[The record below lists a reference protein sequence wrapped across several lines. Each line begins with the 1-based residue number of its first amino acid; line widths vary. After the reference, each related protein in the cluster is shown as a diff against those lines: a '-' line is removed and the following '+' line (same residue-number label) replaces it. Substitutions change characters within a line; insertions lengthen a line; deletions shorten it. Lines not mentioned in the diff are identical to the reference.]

1 MDYINTNEPMSSFG
15 IQKRNHLQMKTTLIA
30 AAVCGLFATQ
40 VSALDLSF
48 GTDVSVLSTEGVET
62 SSSEFSV
69 DSKHDL
75 GGFTVI
81 AGATYDVIAT
91 DLTDFYVGAIVGNT
105 TLSYGEQDGVFDFTG
120 GLTKISGNVLA
131 DPAAT
136 DRTFVVSGLAYS
148 ASVGLNDGD
157 VENVQATYAVPT
169 FNGIDSRVGI
179 DYNTTT
185 EDVTLGVAAN
195 TKVGNGVVLGGVL
208 TYADDYAVELNGSYK
223 NASAFV
229 TFDDEGADVLGVGY
243 THNVSKNAD
252 LFAEAGYDF
261 NTEDTTV
268 ALGAALRF

>member
-1 MDYINTNEPMSSFG
+1 
-15 IQKRNHLQMKTTLIA
+15 MKTTLIA
-30 AAVCGLFATQ
+30 AAVCGLIATQ
-40 VSALDLSF
+40 ASALDLSF

-62 SSSEFSV
+62 SSAEFSV
-69 DSKHDL
+69 DGKHDL
-75 GGFTVI
+75 GGFTAI
-81 AGATYDVIAT
+81 AGVTYDVTET
-91 DLTDFYVGAIVGNT
+91 DLTEFYVGAIVGNT
-105 TLSYGEQDGVFDFTG
+105 TLSYGDQSGVFDFAG

-148 ASVGLNDGD
+148 ASVGLNDSE
-157 VENVQATYAVPT
+157 VENVQATYAIPT
-169 FNGIDSRVGI
+169 FNGIDATVGA
-179 DYNTTT
+179 DYNLTT
-185 EDVTLGVAAN
+185 EDVTLGLAAN
-195 TKVGNGVVLGGVL
+195 TKLGNGVVVGGVL

-243 THNVSKNAD
+243 THTVSDKAD
-252 LFAEAGYDF
+252 LYAEAGYDF